1 MAKFTKGCVIIMQ
14 DEMYI
19 RKLWLVFISGKVVLW
34 RYIAV
39 WLIAVSIPENHNCL
53 GEISTTLLIS
63 RRAPVL

>member
-1 MAKFTKGCVIIMQ
+1 
-14 DEMYI
+14 MYV

-63 RRAPVL
+63 RRAAVL